1 MHGKIEFESTIWNT
15 SIFLLTGM
23 QVDYIG
29 INMVQL
35 NEIGRIH
42 TPYIDTAPYQPITDD
57 SGVFKL
63 ILQEQYTSALQD
75 VEKFRYI
82 YVIYFLDRISP
93 QKHYD
98 HVSPPWAEGKQ
109 VGLFASRSP
118 NRPNPIGLSIVE
130 VKKIRGNVIYTS
142 GLDVYDNTP
151 LLDIKPYIQEL
162 DVKPDANYGWLQSDN
177 KEDRDHL
184 LLHIQGKPH

>member
-1 MHGKIEFESTIWNT
+1 
-15 SIFLLTGM
+15 
-23 QVDYIG
+23 
-29 INMVQL
+29 MVQL
-35 NEIGRIH
+35 HEIGRIH

-57 SGVFKL
+57 AGVFKI

-82 YVIYFLDRISP
+82 YVIYFLDRITP
-93 QKHYD
+93 KQHYD
-98 HVSPPWAEGKQ
+98 QVSPPWAEGKQ

-130 VKKIRGNVIYTS
+130 VKRIRGNVIYTS
-142 GLDVYDNTP
+142 GLDVYNNTP

-177 KEDRDHL
+177 EEDRDHL